1 MSPMRVDPIGAF
13 ERTIATTE
21 KVIEIVNRLDSQ
33 KVLSMMR
40 EGRVLE
46 TLQYLE
52 DNVLR

>member
-1 MSPMRVDPIGAF
+1 MSPMRVDPVRAF

-21 KVIEIVNRLDSQ
+21 KVIEIVNRLDSG
-33 KVLSMMR
+33 KILSMMR
-40 EGRVLE
+40 EDQILE